1 MVTSD
6 IWISIWS
13 SCMSVLRP
21 SPSPTVYTKHSVCTK
36 HSGLHSTYQHSTSST
51 PFSSTGCNP
60 WPAGSLACRA
70 DGWPSHRWPT
80 WPTEVRR
87 TLGSGIS
94 SRRSASREKCTFSSM
109 KSYVCIIY
117 IYILYIISTYK
128 CILIIM
134 IIKSKLL
141 MLPWIPGSKRS
152 PSLILLWMCCVCFMP
167 CVVWSPATGL
177 GLLVDGHEEIVVAW
191 RILTSK
197 LSNSEW
203 MGFLGNIYRTPWGFN
218 VFQCCVYHQI

>member
-1 MVTSD
+1 MAVTWAESHSLSALNRSCVSINGLWLHVTSD
-6 IWISIWS
+6 TWIYIYIWS

-94 SRRSASREKCTFSSM
+94 SWRSASRGKCTFSSM

-117 IYILYIISTYK
+117 IYIN
-128 CILIIM
+128 
-134 IIKSKLL
+134 
-141 MLPWIPGSKRS
+141 
-152 PSLILLWMCCVCFMP
+152 
-167 CVVWSPATGL
+167 
-177 GLLVDGHEEIVVAW
+177 IV
-191 RILTSK
+191 
-197 LSNSEW
+197 
-203 MGFLGNIYRTPWGFN
+203 Y
-218 VFQCCVYHQI
+218 